1 MMKLALA
8 TMALVVLTACV
19 DRKSYETDPVTLKTD
34 QGNVICQLYTNQ
46 HVLWDES
53 IAHPK
58 AMTQKTADGICWAEG
73 VRLQKEHI
81 AKVKAR

>member
-8 TMALVVLTACV
+8 TMALVAPTACV

-46 HVLWDES
+46 HVL
-53 IAHPK
+53 
-58 AMTQKTADGICWAEG
+58 
-73 VRLQKEHI
+73 
-81 AKVKAR
+81 